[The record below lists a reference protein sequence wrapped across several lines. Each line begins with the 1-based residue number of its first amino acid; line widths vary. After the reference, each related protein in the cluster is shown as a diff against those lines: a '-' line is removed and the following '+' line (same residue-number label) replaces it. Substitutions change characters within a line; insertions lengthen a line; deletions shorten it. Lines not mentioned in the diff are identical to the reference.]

1 MMVARKAAAV
11 VRYPVSFIFGGAM
24 FVLLMLPLSQSI
36 YLTAARMFDDRFP
49 VVEMSGA
56 LISAT
61 DGEVILSIGGTK
73 NRDCE
78 YLRLQAYT
86 VNANG
91 TLGDASVSRI
101 DRFERGDTK
110 PKGRYSIGSW
120 RIWPR
125 GDAVRVIVY
134 ANHLCG
140 ARVVQTK
147 IAEVA
152 L

>member
-1 MMVARKAAAV
+1 MMVARKVNAV
-11 VRYPVSFIFGGAM
+11 FRYPMSFIFGGM
-24 FVLLMLPLSQSI
+24 VFVMLMLPLSQSL
-36 YLTAARMFDDRFP
+36 YLSAARMFDDRFP
-49 VVEMSGA
+49 VVDMDGT
-56 LISAT
+56 LIAAAAE
-61 DGEVILSIGGTK
+61 EVTITIGGTK

-91 TLGDASVSRI
+91 TLGDASVARI

-110 PKGRYSIGSW
+110 PTGKYSIGSW

-140 ARVVQTK
+140 TRVVQTK
-147 IAEVA
+147 IADVA